1 MSDAAIPPCSK
12 CGGRRVD
19 EYTHYGCPDGSSD
32 HTHRH
37 WVCVTCDF
45 EFVTI
50 ADAQGASLPL
60 TTFGA
65 DSVAGNGASA
75 DS

>member
-1 MSDAAIPPCSK
+1 MSDTAVPSCSK

-19 EYTHYGCPDGSSD
+19 EYTHYGCPDGSAG

-37 WVCVTCDF
+37 WVCVTCEF
-45 EFVTI
+45 EFVSSS
-50 ADAQGASLPL
+50 DAPGSSLPSA
-60 TTFGA
+60 TFGA
-65 DSVAGNGASA
+65 DSVAESGASA